1 MMLISFIHLN
11 EFLYFHTNI
20 ELLFVHKLFNSINI
34 NNFFLKTKIMSQASS
49 ERKPIGRIIDGRLDL
64 TGREFSDR
72 DLKRLG
78 VLPALRTLI
87 LTDTQ
92 ITNFGLL
99 KPQPNLET
107 IVAINCPVQY
117 LNGLSNQP
125 SLSNLDLTNT
135 PLSQKNN
142 FRFLTIASVGKNI
155 KIINNIKTTREEI
168 QTAELMSRRQKDK
181 LFLSQEQENNENS
194 ELPSEEDRQTRE
206 AMTTVYVKEHQK
218 LFSTFADNEAIL
230 FDLKTNG
237 PMPVIDSQSTETE
250 IQKAIDDLINRNNKL
265 REAIQQKCEELGI
278 ECVLDA

>member
-1 MMLISFIHLN
+1 
-11 EFLYFHTNI
+11 
-20 ELLFVHKLFNSINI
+20 
-34 NNFFLKTKIMSQASS
+34 MSQAST

-64 TGREFSDR
+64 SGREFRDR

-92 ITNFGLL
+92 ITNFGYL

-125 SLSNLDLTNT
+125 SLYSIDLTNT

-142 FRFLTIASVGKNI
+142 FRFLTIASIGKNI
-155 KIINNIKTTREEI
+155 RIINNIKTTREET
-168 QTAELMSRRQKDK
+168 QTAQLMSRRQKDK
-181 LFLSQEQENNENS
+181 LFLLQDEENNEDS
-194 ELPSEEDRQTRE
+194 KGVSEEERQTRE

-218 LFSTFADNEAIL
+218 LFATFADNEAIL
-230 FDLKTNG
+230 FDLNTNG
-237 PMPVIDSQSTETE
+237 PMPVIDSQSTEVE
-250 IQKAIDDLINRNNKL
+250 IQKAIDDVKARNEKL